1 MSAHRKF
8 IVVTATI
15 AALAAPST
23 AQALPQTSA
32 YGSQPYVAGQA
43 QPVVPTYS
51 GEADV
56 VITASAS
63 GFSWSDAA
71 IGASVALAAML
82 IATGVVL
89 VVRSNRAENARF
101 HLT

>member
-8 IVVTATI
+8 IVVTAAI
-15 AALAAPST
+15 AALALPS
-23 AQALPQTSA
+23 AAHALPQTSA
-32 YGSQPYVAGQA
+32 YGGQPYVAGQA
-43 QPVVPTYS
+43 QPAVATYS
-51 GEADV
+51 GEPEV

-82 IATGVVL
+82 IAAGLVL
-89 VVRSNRAENARF
+89 VVRSNRTERARF

>member
-8 IVVTATI
+8 IVVTAAI
-15 AALAAPST
+15 AALALPSA

-32 YGSQPYVAGQA
+32 YGGQPYVAGQA
-43 QPVVPTYS
+43 QPAVATYS
-51 GEADV
+51 GEPEL

-82 IATGVVL
+82 IAAGLVL
-89 VVRSNRAENARF
+89 VVRSNRTERARF